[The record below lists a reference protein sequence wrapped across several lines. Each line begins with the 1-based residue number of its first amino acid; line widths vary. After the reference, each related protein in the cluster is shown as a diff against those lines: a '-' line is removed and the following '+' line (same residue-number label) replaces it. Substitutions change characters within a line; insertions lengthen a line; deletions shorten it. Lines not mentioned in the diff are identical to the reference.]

1 MEKMVIT
8 ILIMSVLG
16 MNYWSCAGFP
26 VYDYGVTYVAEALN
40 FSMAKV
46 NSRYPSPYLF
56 RAFRNSVKQVDLLD
70 DGSLI
75 IVMELSIKETT
86 CRRDSGEDPATCDF
100 RKGYLAP
107 TAVCRSLAW
116 VSALQVQEVQV
127 RCFWSSSSES
137 SSSEEMFFG
146 DTLGSS
152 KWRNNYLLDTMR
164 YGNGSLEQNALKGI
178 EVPVKKEDTS

>member
-1 MEKMVIT
+1 MEKMVVM

-16 MNYWSCAGFP
+16 VNYWSCAGFP
-26 VYDYGVTYVAEALN
+26 VYDYEMTYVTEALN
-40 FSMAKV
+40 ISMVKV
-46 NSRYPSPYLF
+46 NSQYPSPYLF
-56 RAFRNSVKQVDLLD
+56 RAFRNSVKQVDILD
-70 DGSLI
+70 DSSFI

-100 RKGYLAP
+100 RKGYLVP

-116 VSALQVQEVQV
+116 ISASEVQEVQV

-164 YGNGSLEQNALKGI
+164 YSNGRYPNRGTEQ
-178 EVPVKKEDTS
+178 E